1 MHKKYNKA
9 RNLDKSTEDRTDAV
23 NHGLA
28 FAGIVSYIEEICLH
42 ESIAPIFKLSKLT
55 KLYTKRLEQLGTT
68 ITVRVH
74 PTKLKDRILNYFP
87 DMEAHKHGR
96 GRYVVLVYN
105 KDIGEALHKACE
117 HDNDNEAIKSSKYC
131 KEGHA

>member
-1 MHKKYNKA
+1 MFTKNNQYIYN
-9 RNLDKSTEDRTDAV
+9 
-23 NHGLA
+23 
-28 FAGIVSYIEEICLH
+28 I
-42 ESIAPIFKLSKLT
+42 
-55 KLYTKRLEQLGTT
+55 YTKRLEQLGTT

-74 PTKLKDRILNYFP
+74 PTKLKDRILIYFP
-87 DMEAHKHGR
+87 DMEAHKH